1 VAGVVDQVGAGVTEF
16 QVGDDVLGS
25 SLTPSFPETVLAF
38 PETVLA
44 DPANLIAKPADISW
58 KVAGSLAG
66 GGGSAWAVL
75 KQLDI
80 RAGETLLVHAAAGHS
95 AGSQGR
101 LGVDRSILVS
111 NANRLC

>member
-25 SLTPSFPETVLAF
+25 SLTPSF

-101 LGVDRSILVS
+101 LGVDRSIRVS